1 MATDINTL
9 ARKCGVSKATI
20 SRVFTG
26 RARVSEAIR
35 ARVLAAA
42 RELNYRP
49 QQVMARDCVA
59 IVVSRAPSQK
69 TRGAFSERLI
79 PSTIFEITRR
89 NLLTEIIA
97 VGDLPKL
104 YDGYTKAVL
113 LLLPEET
120 IAEHRAEI
128 EKLSMPII
136 TVNKRYP
143 FSISVNTDHGQG
155 VTLALKHLYENG
167 HRRIGIAID
176 RLGNQAGLER
186 SNAYTAFMNERQL
199 PPLEIAEFRDPGN
212 SGQLDRLLAE
222 KPTAL
227 VVCGEGAALPALC
240 AIRKHGIRIPEELSV
255 ITSELAEVSGLW
267 NPGITTIDQ
276 DLDLLAAEL
285 IDCVNKCLRNPEL
298 RPEARWLPSR
308 LILRESVRN
317 IG

>member
-1 MATDINTL
+1 
-9 ARKCGVSKATI
+9 
-20 SRVFTG
+20 
-26 RARVSEAIR
+26 
-35 ARVLAAA
+35 
-42 RELNYRP
+42 
-49 QQVMARDCVA
+49 
-59 IVVSRAPSQK
+59 
-69 TRGAFSERLI
+69 
-79 PSTIFEITRR
+79 
-89 NLLTEIIA
+89 
-97 VGDLPKL
+97 
-104 YDGYTKAVL
+104 
-113 LLLPEET
+113 
-120 IAEHRAEI
+120 
-128 EKLSMPII
+128 
-136 TVNKRYP
+136 
-143 FSISVNTDHGQG
+143 
-155 VTLALKHLYENG
+155 
-167 HRRIGIAID
+167 
-176 RLGNQAGLER
+176 
-186 SNAYTAFMNERQL
+186 MNERQL

-285 IDCVNKCLRNPEL
+285 IDCVNKCIRNPEL